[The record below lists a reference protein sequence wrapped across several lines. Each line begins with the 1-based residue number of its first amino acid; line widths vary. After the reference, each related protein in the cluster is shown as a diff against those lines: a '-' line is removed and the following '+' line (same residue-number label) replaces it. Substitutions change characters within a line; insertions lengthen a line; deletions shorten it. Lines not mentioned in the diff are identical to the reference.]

1 MGCDG
6 LKSLNFRW
14 EMKLDRLQNR
24 IEKVLEE
31 LMKSK
36 LGSKDKAEL
45 YRIHCN
51 FISDIQYH
59 LEKQYP
65 YLKEER

>member
-1 MGCDG
+1 MLGSG
-6 LKSLNFRW
+6 ELKSLNYLW

-24 IEKVLEE
+24 NEKILEE

-36 LGSKDKAEL
+36 LRSEDKAEL
-45 YRIHCN
+45 YGTYCN
-51 FISDIQYH
+51 FISDIRYH

-65 YLKEER
+65 YLKS

>member
-1 MGCDG
+1 
-6 LKSLNFRW
+6 
-14 EMKLDRLQNR
+14 MKLDRLQNR

>member
-1 MGCDG
+1 
-6 LKSLNFRW
+6 
-14 EMKLDRLQNR
+14 MKLDRLQNR

-31 LMKSK
+31 LLKSK
-36 LGSKDKAEL
+36 LRPKDKAEL
-45 YRIHCN
+45 YGISCN
-51 FISDIQYH
+51 FVSDIHYH